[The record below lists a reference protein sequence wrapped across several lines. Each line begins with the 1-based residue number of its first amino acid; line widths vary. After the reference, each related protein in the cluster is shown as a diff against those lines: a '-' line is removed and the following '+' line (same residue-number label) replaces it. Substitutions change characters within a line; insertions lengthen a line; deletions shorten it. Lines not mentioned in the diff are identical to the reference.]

1 MNFFNRIILSFLIFS
16 FAYIN
21 SVNACEVER
30 LNKRGNEVLGTPYN
44 FKSYQSFAE
53 LNKYKK
59 NSSHSLQDDIT
70 GYDKCSVWE
79 VFSLRDQN
87 KIYRKPT
94 LIESDL
100 VEVSKCSFKEKLFV
114 VDIKGNWLKIKKS
127 KKSEAIGWMH
137 AEDLIFCSYAPVN
150 EFGSTKKA
158 IVIKSITNLLDM
170 SDSERVAAIKADKYY
185 ADENL
190 KIPTGQTLNKF
201 EFLFILKEDLK
212 DGNFLVSSS
221 DKIIDGKEIKGWV
234 NPAQIQLWDNRICYE
249 LNSSNR
255 AYRAYG
261 DTSLPIFTEPGA
273 LRVFKQKWKF
283 PTYGILKKVKLKGR
297 RDYAEVMRMPI
308 VPKDG
313 ESSSISRI
321 ATFAGLVKSG
331 GGTTVGDD
339 DIEDAYYTIQKEL
352 GLWRAKKKNLNIVLL
367 VDGTASMRSYK
378 QKISSI
384 VRYINEA
391 EGNSLN
397 IKIGMVVYR
406 AKQEDVLRP
415 IEKFPLVTPPYRS
428 IINGINSLIFDSSEQ
443 EYAENVFKGLT
454 QAINMFENDS
464 STNVIAHVG
473 DCGNYHFNE
482 IEEKMNTISKS
493 FYEKKINYVGIQTQ
507 NFPSRNRA
515 YRHFILQIKNIIN
528 GSLPFYVA
536 NVYKTTGSELDVVDN
551 VNNEKI
557 TWSGKPSALY
567 PVVTSFSYKDGYNE
581 LGANDF
587 YEALKEG
594 INTTI
599 VEADKYI
606 NNLEDLLELYDRPD
620 TIKPG
625 EEFDEDFYDLLISQ
639 GFSRKALDL
648 LLAESE
654 ICGEGYIQNTYY
666 GINEPFLKKVVYMSL
681 TWKEQ
686 VLDPAFDKFDKIN
699 PVGHELKDELYQA
712 FIELAKAFYGEKEPI
727 INIEGK
733 TVRKIWTTALGIN
746 FYGDENIAQKTI
758 AQLKDGISE
767 SEARAFAT
775 DLQYQINTKW
785 KGSSFTN
792 DKTLFYKFDQPFLWV
807 PIEYFPFSEP
817 Y

>member
-44 FKSYQSFAE
+44 FKSFQSFAE

-59 NSSHSLQDDIT
+59 NSSHYLQDDII

-79 VFSLRDQN
+79 VFSLRDLN

-137 AEDLIFCSYAPVN
+137 AEDLILSSFAPVN

-170 SDSERVAAIKADKYY
+170 DAIARIAAIKADKYY
-185 ADENL
+185 ADEKL
-190 KIPTGQTLNKF
+190 KTPTGQTLNKF
-201 EFLFILKEDLK
+201 EILFILKEDLK
-212 DGNFLVSSS
+212 EGNFLVSSS

-234 NPAQIQLWDNRICYE
+234 NPAQIQPWDNRICYE
-249 LNSSNR
+249 LNSSKR
-255 AYRAYG
+255 AYRAYR
-261 DTSLPIFTEPGA
+261 DTSLPIFTEIGA
-273 LRVFKQKWKF
+273 LRYFKNNDWKL
-283 PTYGILKKVKLKGR
+283 PTYGILKKSKLKGKR
-297 RDYAEVMRMPI
+297 NYATVMRMPI

-313 ESSSISRI
+313 ENSNFTRV
-321 ATFAGLVKSG
+321 ATFAGLVK
-331 GGTTVGDD
+331 GDGQIGSD
-339 DIEDAYYTIQKEL
+339 VEDAYYTVQREL
-352 GLWRAKKKNLNIVLL
+352 GLWRAKKRNLNLVLL
-367 VDGTASMRSYK
+367 VDGTASMKSYK
-378 QKISSI
+378 QKISSV

-391 EGNSLN
+391 RDNSLN

-415 IEKFPLVTPPYRS
+415 IEKFPLVTSPYRS
-428 IINGINSLIFDSSEQ
+428 IINGINSLVFDSSEQ

-454 QAINMFENDS
+454 QAINLFQNDS

-482 IEEKMNTISKS
+482 IEEKMNTISSS

-507 NFPSRNRA
+507 NFPSTDRA
-515 YRHFILQIKNIIN
+515 YRHFIMQIRNIIN
-528 GSLPFYVA
+528 GSLPYYVD
-536 NVYKTTGSELDVVDN
+536 NVYKTTGSELEVKGYN
-551 VNNEKI
+551 NNEKI
-557 TWSGKPSALY
+557 SWSGNPSALY

-581 LGANDF
+581 LGVNDF
-587 YEALKEG
+587 YEALKDG

-599 VEADKYI
+599 VETDEYI
-606 NNLEDLLELYDRPD
+606 DNLEKLLELYDN
-620 TIKPG
+620 PG
-625 EEFDEDFYDLLISQ
+625 DSGPEKFDKDFTKLLISQ
-639 GFSRKALDL
+639 GFSQKALDL

-686 VLDPAFDKFDKIN
+686 VLDPAFDKFDSIN
-699 PVGHELKDELYQA
+699 PVGHKLKDELYQA
-712 FIELAKAFYGEKEPI
+712 FLELAKAFYGEKEPI

-767 SEARAFAT
+767 SEARSFAT

-785 KGSSFTN
+785 KGSKFTD